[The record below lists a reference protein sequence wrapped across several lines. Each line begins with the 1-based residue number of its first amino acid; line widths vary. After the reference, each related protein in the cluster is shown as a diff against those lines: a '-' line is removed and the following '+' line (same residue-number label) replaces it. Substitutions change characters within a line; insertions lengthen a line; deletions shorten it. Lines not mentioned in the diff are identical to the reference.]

1 MRFLAC
7 FLLCLCTVPALAIQ
21 QQPQPKQTSC
31 CTTCVSCQCEPFSCR
46 CPKMV
51 TFPNGQQALFIPGPV
66 DTKGGWPFQ
75 GPFRWAGATGRWVL
89 GAPPRFR

>member
-1 MRFLAC
+1 MRFLVA
-7 FLLCLCTVPALAIQ
+7 FLLCLCAVPALAIQ
-21 QQPQPKQTSC
+21 SPPTEAKP
-31 CTTCVSCQCEPFSCR
+31 CTCGVSCGCAPLACR
-46 CPKMV
+46 CPKLV
-51 TFPNGQQALFIPGPV
+51 TLPNGQQALFIPGPV